1 MLILLITPRSKQ
13 EPPTPATGEDSF
25 RRHNEA
31 MKQFRRAHPDL
42 NILNARD
49 ILTADGDLLATV
61 EGIRLD
67 GNARN

>member
-1 MLILLITPRSKQ
+1 MLILLITPRNKQ
-13 EPPTPATGEDSF
+13 ERPVADSDDDSF

-42 NILNARD
+42 NTVSNRD

-61 EGIRLD
+61 SGTRLD
-67 GNARN
+67 DNSRN

>member
-13 EPPTPATGEDSF
+13 EPPAAAADEGSF

-31 MKQFRRAHPDL
+31 MKRFRRAHPDL
-42 NILNARD
+42 NAISARD
-49 ILTADGDLLATV
+49 ILTADGDLLAPV
-61 EGIRLD
+61 SGIRLD